1 MLGIACESRGGHR
14 VAPDCL
20 AYDIGRSVKGMDGLG
35 LDLGCPVVLGITYK
49 PCGEFDMALN
59 NPA

>member
-20 AYDIGRSVKGMDGLG
+20 AYGTGWSMKGMDGSG
-35 LDLGCPVVLGITYK
+35 LDLGCPVVPCITYK
-49 PCGEFDMALN
+49 PCGEFDMALDS
-59 NPA
+59 PA